1 MDASAVGEWTIGS
14 LVRAREREWVV
25 LPSDDP
31 EVLRLRPLSGN
42 EAEICGIHKAIE
54 GSEVRAAEFPP
65 PDPATAGDFITARLL
80 RDAARLSL
88 RSGAGPFR
96 SLGRL
101 SVRPRPYQF
110 VPLIMALRLNP
121 ARMLIADDVGVGK
134 TIEAALI
141 ARELLDRGDA
151 QSLCV
156 LCPPH
161 LCDQWQRELETKFNL
176 QPVVVRTS
184 TVARLQREL
193 PRPDLSIFRH
203 YPCLIASI
211 DFVKNERRRHEFLAN
226 CPDLVIVDEA
236 HAAARPGGHSSEEQQ
251 QRHELI
257 RALSNNNE
265 RHLLLLTATPHS
277 GVEES
282 FLSLLG
288 LLNPRFEQMSLGS
301 LSEAERRTLA
311 RHFVQR
317 RRADVKRWLGTD
329 TFFPTREPDE
339 KPYALGPD
347 YRKLFDDVVD
357 FTRETVRESGLSQP
371 RQRVRYWAAL
381 ALLRCL
387 MSSPA
392 AAAKALKDRAA
403 RAASEEADEETRQRE
418 ILDPLVESVMDT
430 LPEAALETGE
440 SDLSEQSRRR
450 LREFARRAEQLHQDG
465 KDLKIEKATEV
476 VRGLLAKGFKPI
488 VYCRFVA
495 TAEYVAEQFQAR
507 LKIAFSEVHVISVTG
522 ETGDDEEREARVAEL
537 TQSPCRVLVA
547 TDCMSEGINLQ
558 EHFDA
563 VLHYDLPWNPNRLE
577 QREGRVDRFG
587 QQTTT
592 VPAVL
597 LYSPDNRI
605 DGIVLSVLI
614 KKAREIYRTLGV
626 SVPVPVNSESL
637 VQAVVKALFE
647 ETPTEQL
654 KLNLE
659 NFPTAEFIGQAWD
672 RAAER
677 EKESRTRFAQHA
689 IKPEEVA
696 NELEAVDTVLGDPE
710 AVCHFMIEA
719 AARLGFTLQKKNV
732 HYVLD
737 PSRLP
742 DSIRERLMWK
752 KALPVVFDSPPPKD
766 LDNAVVLG
774 RNHPLVAAL
783 CDHVLGQA
791 FRPGAAT
798 QFSRCG
804 AAYTNLV
811 RLRTAV
817 VLLRVRYLL
826 KERKGNEL
834 FAEEV
839 VTTAFRRSDA
849 GLDWLPPNGDE
860 VLQLIKTAQPIGNIS
875 QLERVSQ
882 AEWALQMLSEHASD
896 LQGIADRRARE
907 LEESHARLREYTG
920 GGRIRAKAHQPDVL
934 AAYVFLPGGAR

>member
-1 MDASAVGEWTIGS
+1 MVAVTAEEFAIGS

-25 LPSDDP
+25 LPSEDP
-31 EVLRLRPLSGN
+31 AVLRLRPLSGS

-54 GSEVRAAEFPP
+54 GSKVSSAEFPP
-65 PDPATAGDFITARLL
+65 PDPLTAGDFIAARLL
-80 RDAARLSL
+80 RNAARLSL

-110 VPLIMALRLNP
+110 VPLIMALHLDP
-121 ARMLIADDVGVGK
+121 VRMLIADDVGVGK
-134 TIEAALI
+134 TIEAGLI
-141 ARELLDRGDA
+141 ARELLDRGEA
-151 QSLCV
+151 RGLCV

-161 LCDQWQRELETKFNL
+161 LCDQWQRELEVKFNL

-184 TVARLQREL
+184 TIGRLQREL
-193 PRPDLSIFRH
+193 PRPDVSIYSH
-203 YPCLIASI
+203 YPCLVASI
-211 DFVKNERRRHEFLAN
+211 DFVKNERRRHEFLSH
-226 CPDLVIVDEA
+226 CRDLVIVDEA
-236 HAAARPGGHSSEEQQ
+236 HAAARPGKHSSQEQQ
-251 QRHELI
+251 QRYELI
-257 RALSNNNE
+257 HHLAKTND

-277 GVEES
+277 GVEDS

-288 LLNPRFEQMSLGS
+288 LLSPRFEQISLGS
-301 LSEAERRTLA
+301 LSEANRRALA

-317 RRADVKRWLGTD
+317 RRADVKRWLGAD

-339 KPYALGPD
+339 KPYALSPE
-347 YRKLFDDVVD
+347 YRKLFEDVVD
-357 FTRETVRESGLSQP
+357 FTRETVREPGLSHP

-392 AAAKALKDRAA
+392 TAAKALRDRA
-403 RAASEEADEETRQRE
+403 RRVVNEETDDEARQRE
-418 ILDPLVESVMDT
+418 ILDPLDEGVTDT
-430 LPEAALETGE
+430 LPDAALEAGE
-440 SDLSEQSRRR
+440 SDLPDQGRRR
-450 LREFARRAEQLHQDG
+450 LREFARRAEQLRQDG
-465 KDLKIEKATEV
+465 KDLKIEKAAEIIS
-476 VRGLLAKGFKPI
+476 GLLGKGFKPI

-495 TAEYVAEQFQAR
+495 TSEYVAEQLQAR
-507 LKIAFSEVHVISVTG
+507 LKTAFPEAHVISVTG
-522 ETGDDEEREARVAEL
+522 ETGDDEERESRVAEL
-537 TQSPCRVLVA
+537 AESPCRVLVA

-558 EHFDA
+558 ERFDA

-587 QQTTT
+587 QQTAA

-614 KKAREIYRTLGV
+614 RKAREIYRTLGV
-626 SVPVPVNSESL
+626 SVPVPVNSESV

-647 ETPTEQL
+647 ETPAEQL
-654 KLNLE
+654 RLNLE
-659 NFPTAEFIGQAWD
+659 NFLTTESIGEAWD

-696 NELEAVDTVLGDPE
+696 RELEAVDTVLGDPE
-710 AVCHFMIEA
+710 AVRHFMIEA
-719 AARLGFTLQKKNV
+719 AARLEFTLQKKNGN
-732 HYVLD
+732 YVLD
-737 PSRLP
+737 PGRLP
-742 DSIRERLMWK
+742 SSIRERLAWK
-752 KALPVVFDSPPPKD
+752 KPQPVVFDSPPPKG
-766 LDNAVVLG
+766 LENAVALG

-783 CDHVLGQA
+783 SDHILGQA
-791 FRPGAAT
+791 FRPGAAS

-811 RLRTAV
+811 ALRTAI
-817 VLLRVRYLL
+817 VLLRIRYLL

-839 VTTAFRRSDA
+839 VTVGFRRGND
-849 GLDWLPPNGDE
+849 GLDWLPANGDE
-860 VLQLIKTAQPIGNIS
+860 VLDILKTAQPVGNIS
-875 QLERVSQ
+875 QQERVEQ
-882 AEWALQMLSEHASD
+882 AEWALRMLSEHAPD
-896 LQGIADRRARE
+896 LQNIAGQRA
-907 LEESHARLREYTG
+907 
-920 GGRIRAKAHQPDVL
+920 
-934 AAYVFLPGGAR
+934 